1 MAGSL
6 AADDLELPDLLA
18 SLAAKELH
26 RNLFDGVLRGSGP
39 PAGRTRPIRQS
50 SAVLGDDGFSARPPP
65 SGWLRD

>member
-26 RNLFDGVLRGSGP
+26 RNLFGVPRGSGL

-50 SAVLGDDGFSARPPP
+50 SAVLR
-65 SGWLRD
+65 